1 MESVIKWKALE
12 HSQSQQKGQGKHV
25 ILAAYMPTGAGM
37 NKVVGIAPFYDLRDA
52 NLDGSVSVLE
62 KIYGSEYYNPYDVI
76 SLMNS
81 SNAAA
86 CVQDAAAQMK
96 DYALVTQASKS
107 FLQATFK
114 VCQKALV
121 SIMFKKALSPGIQL
135 SLANAGLAE
144 LGKISGVAQFIVL
157 STMEKAIV
165 GSICR

>member
-12 HSQSQQKGQGKHV
+12 HSQSRQKGKHI
-25 ILAAYMPTGAGM
+25 ILAAYLPTGSGM
-37 NKVVGIAPFYDLRDA
+37 NKVVGVAAFYDLRDA

-62 KIYGSEYYNPYDVI
+62 RIYGSEYYNPYDVI

-81 SNAAA
+81 SNTVA
-86 CVQDAAAQMK
+86 CVQDAAVQMK
-96 DYALVTQASKS
+96 DYALVTQASAA
-107 FLQATFK
+107 FLQSAFK

-121 SIMFKKALSPGIQL
+121 SIMFQKALSPGIQL
-135 SLANAGLAE
+135 NLANAGLAE